1 MMELLV
7 RSRRQ
12 EAHDIV
18 SFELVNPTGDLLP
31 PFSAGAHID
40 VETLDGQTRQY
51 SLCNSPMERHR
62 YVIAVLREEEGRG
75 GSKWMHDHILAG
87 DIVRCGMP
95 RNMFSLVE
103 GGAGPIIL
111 IAGGIGITPILSMA
125 EHLATTGR
133 KFELHYCVRSLHRAA
148 FVERIR
154 DSGFADRLTL
164 YVSDDASGPTFVPR
178 LVVRGPSDERHVYV
192 CGPEGL
198 LQSILTEASEQG
210 WRNTNV
216 HREVFARASSTQATR
231 LTDAEFQVELASS
244 GRSYNVPPGRTVV
257 EVLSAEGIE
266 IPISCEQGVC
276 GTCLTRVLAGEP
288 DHRDCF
294 MTDDERA
301 SNDRFTP
308 CCSRAFSSKLI
319 LDL

>member
-1 MMELLV
+1 MELLV
-7 RSRRQ
+7 KSRRD

-31 PFSAGAHID
+31 AFSAGAHID

-51 SLCNSPMERHR
+51 SLCNSPTERHR

-75 GSKWMHDHILAG
+75 GSKWMHDYIAAG
-87 DIVRCGMP
+87 DMVRCGTP

-103 GGAGPIIL
+103 GAGPIIL
-111 IAGGIGITPILSMA
+111 VAGGIGITPILSMA
-125 EHLATTGR
+125 EHLTATGR
-133 KFELHYCVRSLHRAA
+133 PFELHYCVRSLRRAA

-154 DSGFADRLTL
+154 NSGFADRFSL
-164 YVSDDASGPTFVPR
+164 YVSDNASGPAFAPR
-178 LVVRGPSDERHVYV
+178 LVLGGPSDERHVYV

-198 LQSILTEASEQG
+198 LQCIMTEASEQG
-210 WRNTNV
+210 WSNANV
-216 HREVFARASSTQATR
+216 HREVFARASTSPATH
-231 LTDAEFQVELASS
+231 LTDAEFQVELAST
-244 GRSYNVPPGRTVV
+244 GRTYNIPPGRTVV
-257 EVLSAEGIE
+257 EILSAEGIE
-266 IPISCEQGVC
+266 IPVSCEQGVC

-308 CCSRAFSSKLI
+308 CCSRALSSRLI